1 MKLNNIYDV
10 MSYLSDEDNYK
21 KSIGFVLN
29 KLYEETIKAQ
39 NDNGFLPMFLQDKKY
54 FSINVDINKFAYYL
68 YKSFIENKD
77 IKDSEFLDD
86 NFMYIIKAAF
96 SNKKNINIKYKK
108 IFWLIF
114 LGYQKGLIYVS
125 SKNLDII
132 KNVYFTPILFKNNS
146 GEIAKMLAINIS
158 TAHLYKFFPEELAK
172 LKILDYTEHQTNIA
186 FGINKVAEFEAKLE
200 KQNQAKPKVLMGI

>member
-29 KLYEETIKAQ
+29 KLYEETIEAQ
-39 NDNGFLPMFLQDKKY
+39 NNNGFLPMFLQDKKY

-68 YKSFIENKD
+68 YKSFIENED
-77 IKDSEFLDD
+77 IESSEFLDD

-96 SNKKNINIKYKK
+96 TSIKKNNIYNKHKK

-114 LGYQKGLIYVS
+114 FGYEKGLIYVS

-132 KNVYFTPILFKNNS
+132 RNVYFTKIRRKAPSFSS
-146 GEIAKMLAINIS
+146 GDIRR
-158 TAHLYKFFPEELAK
+158 
-172 LKILDYTEHQTNIA
+172 
-186 FGINKVAEFEAKLE
+186 
-200 KQNQAKPKVLMGI
+200 